1 MGTQYITAGYGDRDT
16 FPAGVND
23 PQDFDADAA
32 IQAEDAAEADI
43 LNSIKPK
50 EAYDARFELAGAM
63 LQTIDNFIL
72 EDLIDA
78 FLNDPNRL
86 TECVA
91 DMIDEGVKSLAIK
104 RSSH

>member
-1 MGTQYITAGYGDRDT
+1 MGTATTQYGYGDKAT
-16 FPAGVND
+16 FPAGTND

-43 LNSIKPK
+43 LKSIKPK
-50 EAYDARFELAGAM
+50 EAYDARFEVAGAM

-78 FLNDPNRL
+78 FLNDPNRVN
-86 TECVA
+86 ECVA
-91 DMIDEGVKSLAIK
+91 DMIDEGVKSLALK

>member
-1 MGTQYITAGYGDRDT
+1 MRTATAGYGDPET
-16 FPAGVND
+16 FPAGIND

-32 IQAEDAAEADI
+32 CIAEETEETLINNAIRQKD
-43 LNSIKPK
+43 
-50 EAYDARFELAGAM
+50 AYDARFELAGAM

-91 DMIDEGVKSLAIK
+91 DMIDEGVKSLALK